1 MATRRSSKRSSRAI
15 TRRVSRAPARAGKK
29 SSKTPWIIGGVAAAG
44 VIGLLLWK
52 SRSASAAPNVLPP
65 APSGP
70 TLTPLQQAA
79 VNTNNSMAA
88 DGYSAADVPVY
99 KAMQATAGLTQD
111 GWPGQNTYNA
121 VVAALASISP
131 PVAPS
136 SNWNPAYTFS
146 PTYGFDGVHS
156 PTVAQ
161 WFGAAGGA
169 SYTGS
174 TDIQTTATAAGLP
187 AGGQGNGATNFCPD
201 GWSLNSFGVCAPT
214 APWITPAP
222 PAS

>member
-1 MATRRSSKRSSRAI
+1 MYRL
-15 TRRVSRAPARAGKK
+15 VARAGKK
-29 SSKTPWIIGGVAAAG
+29 SSKTPWIVGGVAAAG

-79 VNTNNSMAA
+79 VSANNSMAA

-99 KAMQATAGLTQD
+99 EVMQAAAGLTQD
-111 GWPGQNTYNA
+111 GWPGQKTYNA

-146 PTYGFDGVHS
+146 PTYGFDGIHG

-174 TDIQTTATAAGLP
+174 TDIQATATAAGLP
-187 AGGQGNGATNFCPD
+187 AGGQGTGGSGLAACPD
-201 GWSLNSFGVCAPT
+201 GWSHNALGICAPT
-214 APWITPAP
+214 APWNQP
-222 PAS
+222 PPL